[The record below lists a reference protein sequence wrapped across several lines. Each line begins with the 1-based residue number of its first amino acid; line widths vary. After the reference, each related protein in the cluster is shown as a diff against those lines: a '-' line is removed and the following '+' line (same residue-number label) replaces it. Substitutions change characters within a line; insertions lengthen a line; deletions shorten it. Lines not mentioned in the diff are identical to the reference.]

1 MPWSRRPYQICNG
14 FLLFPSKVDK
24 VRQILWALRMTIVT
38 WEKQEKNAIE

>member
-14 FLLFPSKVDK
+14 FLLFPSE